1 MKPEIKAKLD
11 HLDTLREKQGALY
24 GELGRS
30 LAIKTLVPEAFAHG
44 SARIRWRHTAKG
56 LLGVLIDGNGTEYEL
71 PDDAAERLGVKV
83 EDLTPKKR

>member
-71 PDDAAERLGVKV
+71 PDDAAEVLGL
-83 EDLTPKKR
+83 EEGSLKRKR